1 MEASA
6 VNHLPAGG
14 LPAAT
19 RPRGGRERHGRGEAA
34 TMVDVTAGS
43 GTAAAAGSGFPSLSD
58 ISRMLRRGD
67 IALAVGILTI
77 LVVLILPLP
86 SIVLDLFL
94 AVSITLSILILM
106 TSLFIQAPLE
116 FSAFPTVLLISTMLR
131 LSLNL
136 ASTRLILSRGH
147 EGSAAAGHVIEAFG
161 NFVMGGNFVIGIIVF
176 IILVIVN
183 FVVITK
189 GSGRIAEVAARF
201 HLDSMPGK
209 QMAIDADLS
218 AGLID
223 EKVARERRKA
233 LEDESGFFG
242 AMDGASK
249 FVRGDAVAGLLVVFI
264 NVIGGMIIGIA
275 QQGMPFIEAARSYT
289 LLTVGDGLV
298 TQIPAL
304 IVSTAAGLL
313 VSKAGV
319 SGAADKALLKQFSG
333 YPQALGMSA
342 AVMLVL
348 ALLPGIPTI
357 PFLLLGGGAGTL
369 AVLARRQNR
378 KAADI
383 AATSAA
389 VTGTTA
395 ATAAAAAE
403 EPISAALKIDDLKI
417 ELGYALLPLVNGPD
431 GTDRLTEQIKA
442 LRKSLAIEM
451 GFVMP
456 AVRILDNVQ
465 LEANTYVIKIK
476 EVDAGNGRVWP
487 SNYMVMDPAGG
498 QVALP
503 GTHTIE
509 PTFGL
514 PATWVDASLKEE
526 ASLKGYT
533 VVDAATV
540 LSTHLTELLKANMS
554 DLLSYG
560 EVQKLLKEL
569 PKEQSELL
577 KDIVPNQITV
587 SGIQRVLQL
596 LLAERISIRDLSTI
610 LEGIAD
616 ALAFSRNPATVVEHV
631 RARLARQICAQNTSL
646 NGYVP
651 LIALSAKW
659 EQAFAESLVGNGDDR
674 SLAMQPSKLSEF
686 MTAVRERF
694 EQAAREGE
702 APVLVTSAA
711 IRPYVRS
718 LVERF
723 RSQTTVLSQAEIHP
737 RARLKTVGSI

>member
-1 MEASA
+1 
-6 VNHLPAGG
+6 
-14 LPAAT
+14 
-19 RPRGGRERHGRGEAA
+19 
-34 TMVDVTAGS
+34 MVDVTAGQ
-43 GTAAAAGSGFPSLSD
+43 GTGSATGGGFPSLGE
-58 ISRMLRRGD
+58 IGAMIKRGD
-67 IALAVGILTI
+67 IALALGILTI

-86 SIVLDLFL
+86 SFILDLFL
-94 AVSITLSILILM
+94 AISITLSILILM
-106 TSLFIQAPLE
+106 TSLFIQEPLE
-116 FSAFPTVLLISTMLR
+116 FSAFPTTLLISTMLR

-136 ASTRLILSRGH
+136 ASTRLILSHGH
-147 EGSAAAGHVIEAFG
+147 EGTAAAGHVIEAFG
-161 NFVMGGNFVIGIIVF
+161 SFVMGGNFVIGIIVF
-176 IILVIVN
+176 AILVTVN

-209 QMAIDADLS
+209 QMAIDADLN

-223 EKVARERRKA
+223 EKVARARRKA

-249 FVRGDAVAGLLVVFI
+249 FVRGDAIAGLLVVFI
-264 NVIGGMIIGIA
+264 NIIGGIIIGVA
-275 QQGMPFIEAARSYT
+275 QQGISFSEAAQSYT
-289 LLTVGDGLV
+289 VLTVGDGLV

-319 SGAADKALLKQFSG
+319 SGAADKALIRQFSG
-333 YPQALGMSA
+333 YPQALGMAA
-342 AVMLVL
+342 AVMCVL
-348 ALLPGIPTI
+348 AVLPGIPTI
-357 PFLLLGGGAGTL
+357 PFLALGGGA
-369 AVLARRQNR
+369 AAMAWKASKFKHA
-378 KAADI
+378 KAAEE
-383 AATSAA
+383 AK
-389 VTGTTA
+389 
-395 ATAAAAAE
+395 AAAAPASAAGAAGQATE
-403 EPISAALKIDDLKI
+403 EPIAAALKIDDLKI

-431 GTDRLTEQIKA
+431 GQDKLTEQIKA

-465 LEANTYVIKIK
+465 LEANTYIIKIK
-476 EVDAGNGRVWP
+476 EVDAGQGKIWP
-487 SNYMVMDPAGG
+487 NQFMVMDPGGG
-498 QVALP
+498 QVSVP
-503 GTHTIE
+503 GIHTME

-526 ASLKGYT
+526 AALKGYT

-560 EVQKLLKEL
+560 EVQKLIKEL
-569 PKEQSELL
+569 PKEQSELV
-577 KDIVPNQITV
+577 KDIVPAQVTI

-596 LLAERISIRDLSTI
+596 LLSERISIRDLSTI

-616 ALAFSRNPATVVEHV
+616 ALAFSRNPSTMVEHV
-631 RARLARQICAQNTSL
+631 RARLARQICAQNVGP
-646 NGYVP
+646 NGYLP

-659 EQAFAESLVGNGDDR
+659 EQAFAESIVGSGEER

-686 MTAVRERF
+686 MSAVRDAFER
-694 EQAAREGE
+694 AAREGE
-702 APVLVTSAA
+702 APVLVTSAS
-711 IRPYVRS
+711 IRPFVRS

-723 RSQTTVLSQAEIHP
+723 RAQTTVLSQAEIHP
-737 RARLKTVGSI
+737 RARLKTVGSV

>member
-1 MEASA
+1 
-6 VNHLPAGG
+6 
-14 LPAAT
+14 
-19 RPRGGRERHGRGEAA
+19 
-34 TMVDVTAGS
+34 
-43 GTAAAAGSGFPSLSD
+43 
-58 ISRMLRRGD
+58 MLKRGD
-67 IALAVGILTI
+67 LALAFGVLTI
-77 LVVLILPLP
+77 LVVLIMPLP
-86 SIVLDLFL
+86 SVVLDLFL
-94 AVSITLSILILM
+94 AISITLSILILM
-106 TSLFIQAPLE
+106 TALFIQTPLE

-136 ASTRLILSRGH
+136 ASTRLILAHGH
-147 EGSAAAGHVIEAFG
+147 EGTDAAGHVIQAFG

-176 IILVIVN
+176 AILVTVN

-223 EKVARERRKA
+223 EKIAKERRKA

-249 FVRGDAVAGLLVVFI
+249 FVRGDAIAGLLVVFI
-264 NVIGGMIIGIA
+264 NVIGGIIIGVV
-275 QQGMPFIEAARSYT
+275 QQGLGFGEAAQAYT

-319 SGAADKALLKQFSG
+319 TGAADKAMFKQFSG
-333 YPQALGMSA
+333 YPQAAGMA
-342 AVMLVL
+342 AGVMFVL
-348 ALLPGIPTI
+348 ALLPGIPMI
-357 PFLLLGGGAGTL
+357 PFLALSGGSAMLAWNARKNKHAKAAADAKAAAAPATAAGAGT
-369 AVLARRQNR
+369 
-378 KAADI
+378 
-383 AATSAA
+383 
-389 VTGTTA
+389 
-395 ATAAAAAE
+395 AE
-403 EPISAALKIDDLKI
+403 EPIATALKIDDLKI

-431 GTDRLTEQIKA
+431 GTDRLTDQIKA
-442 LRKSLAIEM
+442 LRRSLAIEM

-456 AVRILDNVQ
+456 SVRILDNVQ

-476 EVDAGNGRVWP
+476 EVDAGTGKIWP
-487 SNYMVMDPAGG
+487 NQFMVMDPGG
-498 QVALP
+498 NTVSVP
-503 GTHTIE
+503 GIHTIE

-514 PATWVDASLKEE
+514 PATWVEASLKEE

-540 LSTHLTELLKANMS
+540 LSTHLTELLKNNMS

-569 PKEQSELL
+569 PKEQGELI
-577 KDIVPNQITV
+577 KDIVPSLVTI

-616 ALAFSRNPATVVEHV
+616 ALAFSRNPSTMVEHV
-631 RARLARQICAQNTSL
+631 RARLARQICAQNTSH
-646 NGYVP
+646 NGYLP

-659 EQAFAESLVGNGDDR
+659 EQAFAESLIGTGEER
-674 SLAMQPSKLSEF
+674 SLAMQPTKLSEF
-686 MTAVRERF
+686 MAAVRDAFER
-694 EQAAREGE
+694 AAREGE
-702 APVLVTSAA
+702 APVLVTSAS
-711 IRPYVRS
+711 IRPFVRS

-723 RSQTTVLSQAEIHP
+723 RSQTTVLSQSEIHP
-737 RARLKTVGSI
+737 RAKLKTVGSV

>member
-1 MEASA
+1 
-6 VNHLPAGG
+6 
-14 LPAAT
+14 
-19 RPRGGRERHGRGEAA
+19 
-34 TMVDVTAGS
+34 
-43 GTAAAAGSGFPSLSD
+43 
-58 ISRMLRRGD
+58 MLKRGD
-67 IALAVGILTI
+67 LALAFGILTI

-86 SIVLDLFL
+86 SIILDLFL
-94 AVSITLSILILM
+94 AISITLSILILM

-116 FSAFPTVLLISTMLR
+116 FSSFPTVLLIATMLR

-136 ASTRLILSRGH
+136 ASTRLILSHGH

-176 IILVIVN
+176 AILVIVN

-201 HLDSMPGK
+201 QLDSMPGK

-223 EKVARERRKA
+223 EKTAKERRKA

-264 NVIGGMIIGIA
+264 NIIGGMVIGIA
-275 QQGMPFIEAARSYT
+275 QEGLSFADAARSYT

-313 VSKAGV
+313 VSKAAV
-319 SGAADKALLKQFSG
+319 TGAADKALMKQLSG

-342 AVMLVL
+342 GVMLVL
-348 ALLPGIPTI
+348 GLLPGIPML
-357 PFLLLGGGAGTL
+357 PFVALGGGAAAL
-369 AVLARRQNR
+369 AWSSRKRQ
-378 KAADI
+378 
-383 AATSAA
+383 S
-389 VTGTTA
+389 
-395 ATAAAAAE
+395 AAAAAAMAAAADAAVAPPSTE

-431 GTDRLTEQIKA
+431 GQDRLTEQIKA
-442 LRKSLAIEM
+442 LRRSLAIEM

-465 LEANTYVIKIK
+465 LEANTYIIKIK
-476 EVDAGNGRVWP
+476 EVDAGSGRIWP
-487 SNYMVMDPAGG
+487 NQYMVMDPAGD
-498 QVALP
+498 QVGVP
-503 GTHTIE
+503 GIHTTE

-540 LSTHLTELLKANMS
+540 VSTHLTELLKTNMS

-560 EVQKLLKEL
+560 EVQKLLKDL
-569 PKEQSELL
+569 PKEQGELI
-577 KDIVPNQITV
+577 KDIVPGQITI

-596 LLAERISIRDLSTI
+596 LLAERISVRDLSTI
-610 LEGIAD
+610 LEGIAE
-616 ALAFSRNPATVVEHV
+616 ALAFSRNPATLVEHV
-631 RARLARQICAQNTSL
+631 RARLARQICAQNTSV
-646 NGYVP
+646 NGYLP
-651 LIALSAKW
+651 LVALSAKW
-659 EQAFAESLVGNGDDR
+659 EQAFADSIIGQGEER

-686 MTAVRERF
+686 MAAVRDRF

-711 IRPYVRS
+711 IRPFVRS

-723 RSQTTVLSQAEIHP
+723 RAQTSVLSQAEIHP

>member
-1 MEASA
+1 MTDTT
-6 VNHLPAGG
+6 VGQGTGAGI
-14 LPAAT
+14 
-19 RPRGGRERHGRGEAA
+19 
-34 TMVDVTAGS
+34 
-43 GTAAAAGSGFPSLSD
+43 PSLKEM
-58 ISRMLRRGD
+58 IAILRRGD
-67 IALAVGILTI
+67 LALAIGVLTI

-86 SIVLDLFL
+86 AIILDLFL
-94 AVSITLSILILM
+94 AISITLSILILM

-116 FSAFPTVLLISTMLR
+116 FSSFPTVLLISTMLR
-131 LSLNL
+131 LSLNM
-136 ASTRLILSRGH
+136 ASTRLILSHGH
-147 EGSAAAGHVIEAFG
+147 EGTAAAGHVIEAFG
-161 NFVMGGNFVIGIIVF
+161 GFVMGGNFVIGIIVF
-176 IILVIVN
+176 TILIIVN

-201 HLDSMPGK
+201 QLDSMPGK

-223 EKVARERRKA
+223 EATAKARRKE

-249 FVRGDAVAGLLVVFI
+249 FVRGDAIAGLLIVFI
-264 NVIGGMIIGIA
+264 NVIGGIIIGVA
-275 QQGMPFIEAARSYT
+275 QQGLSFSEAGHTYT

-313 VSKAGV
+313 VSKAGI
-319 SGAADKALLKQFSG
+319 SGSADKAMMGQLSG
-333 YPQALGMSA
+333 YPQALGMAA

-348 ALLPGIPTI
+348 AVLPGIPTI
-357 PFLLLGGGAGTL
+357 PFLVLGSGSAFL
-369 AVLARRQNR
+369 ALKARKR
-378 KAADI
+378 KAEVTAEK
-383 AATSAA
+383 AQAA
-389 VTGTTA
+389 VA
-395 ATAAAAAE
+395 PDAAAAAAAAASAE
-403 EPISAALKIDDLKI
+403 EPIAAALKIDDLKI

-442 LRKSLAIEM
+442 LRRSLAIEM

-476 EVDAGNGRVWP
+476 EVDAGTGRIWP
-487 SNYMVMDPAGG
+487 NQFMVMDPAGE
-498 QVALP
+498 QVTVP
-503 GTHTIE
+503 GIHTTE

-514 PATWVDASLKEE
+514 PATWVDANFKEE

-560 EVQKLLKEL
+560 ETQKLLKDL
-569 PKEQSELL
+569 PKEQGELV
-577 KDIVPNQITV
+577 KDIVPGQITV

-596 LLAERISIRDLSTI
+596 LLAERVSIRDLSTI
-610 LEGIAD
+610 LEGIAE
-616 ALAFSRNPATVVEHV
+616 ALAFSRNPSTIVEHV
-631 RARLARQICAQNTSL
+631 RARLARQICAQNTSY
-646 NGYVP
+646 NGYLP

-659 EQAFAESLVGNGDDR
+659 EQAFAESIIGQGEDR
-674 SLAMQPSKLSEF
+674 TLAMAPSKLSEF
-686 MTAVRERF
+686 MTAVRDKF

-702 APVLVTSAA
+702 APVLVTSAS
-711 IRPYVRS
+711 IRPFVRS

-723 RSQTTVLSQAEIHP
+723 RAQTTVMSQAEIHP
-737 RARLKTVGSI
+737 RARLKTVGSV

>member
-1 MEASA
+1 MDAGAVPQVRNGGPSA
-6 VNHLPAGG
+6 AAQSFGAGRRG
-14 LPAAT
+14 
-19 RPRGGRERHGRGEAA
+19 PREGAKA
-34 TMVDVTAGS
+34 MVDVTAGQ
-43 GTAAAAGSGFPSLSD
+43 GAGSPAGGFSFADLKTAV
-58 ISRMLRRGD
+58 LRGD
-67 IALAVGILTI
+67 IALALGILTI

-86 SIVLDLFL
+86 SLVLDLFL
-94 AVSITLSILILM
+94 AISITLSILILM
-106 TSLFIQAPLE
+106 TALFIQAPLE
-116 FSAFPTVLLISTMLR
+116 FSSFPTILLISTMLR

-147 EGSAAAGHVIEAFG
+147 EGTDAAGHVIEAFG

-176 IILVIVN
+176 AILVTVN

-223 EKVARERRKA
+223 EKVAKVRRKE

-264 NVIGGMIIGIA
+264 NIIGGIIIGVA
-275 QQGMPFIEAARSYT
+275 QQGLGFAEAARTYT
-289 LLTVGDGLV
+289 TLTVGDGLV
-298 TQIPAL
+298 TQVPAL

-319 SGAADKALLKQFSG
+319 SGAADKALIKQFSG

-348 ALLPGIPTI
+348 AALPGIPTL
-357 PFLLLGGGAGTL
+357 PFLALGGGA
-369 AVLARRQNR
+369 AVLAFQAR
-378 KAADI
+378 KQKDVARAEEAAAE
-383 AATSAA
+383 AAAPAA
-389 VTGTTA
+389 A
-395 ATAAAAAE
+395 AAAAAE

-417 ELGYALLPLVNGPD
+417 ELGYALLPLVNAPD
-431 GTDRLTEQIKA
+431 GTDRLTDQIKA
-442 LRKSLAIEM
+442 LRRSLAIEM

-456 AVRILDNVQ
+456 SVRILDNVQ
-465 LEANTYVIKIK
+465 LEANTYIIKIK
-476 EVDAGNGRVWP
+476 EVDAGSGKIWP
-487 SNYMVMDPAGG
+487 SQFMVMDPGG
-498 QVALP
+498 NQVAVP
-503 GTHTIE
+503 GIHTTE

-514 PATWVDASLKEE
+514 PATWVDAGLKEE
-526 ASLKGYT
+526 ATLKGYT

-569 PKEQSELL
+569 PKEQSELV
-577 KDIVPNQITV
+577 KDIVPTQITI

-596 LLAERISIRDLSTI
+596 LLSERISIRDLSTI

-616 ALAFSRNPATVVEHV
+616 ALAFSRNPATIVEHV
-631 RARLARQICAQNTSL
+631 RARLARQICAQNTSPM
-646 NGYVP
+646 GYLP

-659 EQAFAESLVGNGDDR
+659 EQAFAESLIGQGEER

-686 MTAVRERF
+686 MTATRDAFER
-694 EQAAREGE
+694 AAREGE
-702 APVLVTSAA
+702 SPVLVTSAA
-711 IRPYVRS
+711 IRPFVRS

-723 RSQTTVLSQAEIHP
+723 RAQTTVLSQAEIHP
-737 RARLKTVGSI
+737 RARLKTVGSV